1 MQKIFQYTILLFLVQ
16 WSVNAQTLTLEQ
28 AIQLAL
34 ENNYDIKIAKNNLK
48 IDERNN
54 TVGNAG
60 MLPIVNA
67 NAFNSNTIN
76 TINLTQA
83 NGEERELEGVRNFNL
98 NYGVSL
104 DWTIFDGFGMFA
116 RKEQLK
122 TLEEQGKAE
131 LKLAILTKVS
141 EVYAT
146 YFDLAQQ
153 QLQIAA
159 LDTAIVV
166 SKERLKTA
174 ENRYSIGKASK
185 LEMLNAKVDLNTDI
199 SFQLKQQELLKQT
212 KIRLNEILARDLA
225 TEFQVSSNITI
236 DEQLNFENLQ
246 AAIENQNPQLQAQ
259 VLAKRVAELQL
270 KQVKANRYPN
280 VQINTAYNFTRAESP
295 FGFITQSYGRGFVYG
310 ITASVPVFN
319 GFNQNRSEKVAQL
332 EVENA
337 QFQLEQQ
344 KMNIASQL
352 NSAYASFQTNL
363 QLIKV
368 EETNLEIAR
377 ENLDITLAKFK
388 IGTITTIEFRT
399 AQQNY
404 LDASVRYAN
413 AQYLAKLTEINL
425 KELAGSL
432 SLE

>member
-1 MQKIFQYTILLFLVQ
+1 MQ
-16 WSVNAQTLTLEQ
+16 WSANAQTLTLEQ

-34 ENNYDIKIAKNNLK
+34 KNNYDIKIAKNNLK

-54 TVGNAG
+54 TIGNAG

-67 NAFNSNTIN
+67 NINNNNTLN

-83 NGEERELEGVRNFNL
+83 NGEERELEGVRNLNL
-98 NYGVSL
+98 NYGVGL
-104 DWTIFDGFGMFA
+104 DWTIFDGFRMFA

-131 LKLAILTKVS
+131 LKFAILTKVGD
-141 EVYAT
+141 VYAT
-146 YFDLAQQ
+146 YFDLVQQ

-174 ENRYSIGKASK
+174 ENRYSIGKSSK

-199 SFQLKQQELLKQT
+199 SIQLKQQELLKQT
-212 KIRLNEILARDLA
+212 KIKLNEILARNLDI
-225 TEFQVSSNITI
+225 EFQVTNAITI
-236 DEQLNFENLQ
+236 DEQLNFEELQ
-246 AAIENQNPQLQAQ
+246 TNIENQNPQLQAQ

-270 KQVKANRYPN
+270 KQTKANRYPN
-280 VQINTAYNFTRAESP
+280 VQINTSYNFTRSESP

-310 ITASVPVFN
+310 FTASVPVFN
-319 GFNQNRSEKVAQL
+319 GFNQNRNEKVAQL

-337 QFQLEQQ
+337 QFLLEQQ
-344 KMNIASQL
+344 KMNISAQL

>member
-1 MQKIFQYTILLFLVQ
+1 MQRLFQYIILFFLVQ
-16 WSVNAQTLTLEQ
+16 WSANAQTLTLEQ

-54 TVGNAG
+54 TIGNSG

-67 NAFNSNTIN
+67 NITNNNTIN
-76 TINLTQA
+76 NINLTQA

-98 NYGVSL
+98 NYGVGL
-104 DWTIFDGFGMFA
+104 DWTIFDGFRMFA

-131 LKLAILTKVS
+131 LKLAILTKVGD
-141 EVYAT
+141 VYAT
-146 YFDLAQQ
+146 YFNLVQQ

-166 SKERLKTA
+166 SKERLRTA

-185 LEMLNAKVDLNTDI
+185 LEVLNAKVDLNTDI
-199 SFQLKQQELLKQT
+199 SVQLKQQELLKQT

-225 TEFQVSSNITI
+225 IEFQVTNAITI
-236 DEQLNFENLQ
+236 DEQLNFEELQ
-246 AAIENQNPQLQAQ
+246 TNIENQNPQLQAQ

-270 KQVKANRYPN
+270 KQTKANRYPN
-280 VQINTAYNFTRAESP
+280 VQINTAYNFTRSESP

-310 ITASVPVFN
+310 FTASVPVFN
-319 GFNQNRSEKVAQL
+319 GFNQNRNEKIAQL

-344 KMNIASQL
+344 KINISAQL